1 MAGTASRAVTVD
13 DIMLAIGM
21 VAALLAKTPS
31 GSRRATADAAWSLLR
46 GGLLA

>member
-1 MAGTASRAVTVD
+1 
-13 DIMLAIGM
+13 M